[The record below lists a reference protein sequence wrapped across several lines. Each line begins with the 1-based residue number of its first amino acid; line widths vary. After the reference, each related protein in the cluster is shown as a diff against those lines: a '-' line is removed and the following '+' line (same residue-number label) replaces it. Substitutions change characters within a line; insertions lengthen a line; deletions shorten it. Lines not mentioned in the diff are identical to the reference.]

1 MEILFL
7 MGVMAGFFLGL
18 LFATFYTQITT
29 YRIMA
34 ILKRY
39 NIPKPVEKHCEE
51 YDVEAVEDNDDENE
65 EENNDPVN
73 YWKPKGWK
81 PEQN

>member
-1 MEILFL
+1 
-7 MGVMAGFFLGL
+7 MGVVAGFFLGL

-34 ILKRY
+34 ILNQY
-39 NIPKPVEKHCEE
+39 NIPNAKPVKDYEK
-51 YDVEAVEDNDDENE
+51 YDVEEVTELDDEA
-65 EENNDPVN
+65 NDPVN

-81 PEQN
+81 PDED